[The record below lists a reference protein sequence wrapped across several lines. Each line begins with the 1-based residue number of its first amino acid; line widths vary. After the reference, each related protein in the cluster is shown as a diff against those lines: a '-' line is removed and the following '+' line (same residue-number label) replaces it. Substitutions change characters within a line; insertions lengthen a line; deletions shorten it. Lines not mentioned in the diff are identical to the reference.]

1 MVRAQILIVEDDA
14 IVAMDLETRLKILG
28 YSVPAIVAI
37 GTQRFVLLSCQGI
50 KHFRNCGGK
59 EIGFKSVNRKKCS
72 TKM

>member
-14 IVAMDLETRLKILG
+14 IVAMDFETRLKILG
-28 YSVPAIVAI
+28 YSVPAIVDI
-37 GTQRFVLLSCQGI
+37 GGQRFVLLSCQEI